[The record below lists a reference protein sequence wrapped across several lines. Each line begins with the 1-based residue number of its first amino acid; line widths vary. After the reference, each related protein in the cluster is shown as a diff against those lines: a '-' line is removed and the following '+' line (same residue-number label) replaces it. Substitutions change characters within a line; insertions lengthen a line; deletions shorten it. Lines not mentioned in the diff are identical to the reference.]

1 MVLCTSSSIWKHE
14 PSICLIDI
22 FFFLLVHPGVLGW
35 GPRVQFLG
43 LEPESNFVISR
54 FNSVR
59 PMTDVATNVN
69 GVVSPDG
76 SRKRGGRG
84 CLTKHHASSFDSVQT
99 LPNHG
104 AHWSTGHVGH
114 QTAEEALAG
123 QVSIVLLQMF
133 HRGRHQ
139 LHGHQLESLLLEPRD
154 NFTDK
159 STLDAIRLDHNEG
172 PLCGHGDG

>member
-1 MVLCTSSSIWKHE
+1 MVLCTGSSIWKHE
-14 PSICLIDI
+14 PSIWFIDSI
-22 FFFLLVHPGVLGW
+22 ISLLVDPDVLGW
-35 GPRVQFLG
+35 GPGVKLLG
-43 LEPESNFVISR
+43 LEPERNFVIGR
-54 FNSVR
+54 FNGVR

-76 SRKRGGRG
+76 SRKRGGRV

-99 LPNHG
+99 LPNHS
-104 AHWSTGHVGH
+104 AHWSTGHIGH

-123 QVSIVLLQMF
+123 QVSIVLFQMF

-172 PLCGHGDG
+172 PLGDHGDG